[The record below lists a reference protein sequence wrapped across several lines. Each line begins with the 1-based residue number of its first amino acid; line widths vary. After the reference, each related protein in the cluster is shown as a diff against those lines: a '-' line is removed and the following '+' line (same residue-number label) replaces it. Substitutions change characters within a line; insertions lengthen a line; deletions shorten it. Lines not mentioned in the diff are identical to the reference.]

1 MTILNLKKLNKFKG
15 FKHFKIEV
23 LQNVLEPTR
32 PAVYMASMDLKD
44 GFYSVPGHKN
54 HQAYLTFFVEEY
66 LKFVCLANGHAPAMR
81 IFRKMSKLPFSIY
94 REKGFL
100 TIIYVD
106 GLYLQ
111 GDDYEFCFS
120 NILNT
125 TEILS
130 SFGFTIH

>member
-1 MTILNLKKLNKFKG
+1 MQDYSKEKFIVARVKVTENNTFVSKVFTRSKK
-15 FKHFKIEV
+15 
-23 LQNVLEPTR
+23 
-32 PAVYMASMDLKD
+32 
-44 GFYSVPGHKN
+44 
-54 HQAYLTFFVEEY
+54 
-66 LKFVCLANGHAPAMR
+66 NGHAPAMR

-100 TIIYVD
+100 TIVYVD

-130 SFGFTIH
+130 SFGFTIHQDKSKFMPTQCISPTQDLF